1 MIAPKFSLEKILGQL
16 KIGALLITD
25 RTNIKY
31 LTGFSGVSTKER
43 EVFAVVTV
51 NNTYLLTYPVS
62 LQEIMPKKTS
72 YQTLLITPDQK
83 LNQHLL
89 KILGQ
94 EKIDSLGFEKD
105 DLSVGEYELWSE
117 KVKTNWI
124 PTRGIIEN
132 LRMIKTSEEINKI
145 KKAATLTD
153 KAFAFLKSKIRKG
166 ASEKSLALEL
176 EFFIKKNGGE
186 LAFPSI
192 IAFNSHSSLPHHQPI
207 DIRLEGNSLIL
218 IDLGAKVEG
227 YCADMARVLFYG
239 APDSRQ
245 VKIYETVLSAQ
256 KLALAQLKIGLPTSQ
271 SDQTAR
277 EVIKS
282 EGYPEYPHG
291 LGHGVGLD
299 IHEAPRLRHDSL
311 EILQENMAVT
321 VEPGIY
327 LEGFC
332 GIRIE
337 DLVVLKK
344 SGLDILSRSPKLI
357 KDSIIL

>member
-1 MIAPKFSLEKILGQL
+1 MIAPKFSLEKILGQI

-105 DLSVGEYELWSE
+105 DLTVGEYELWSE

-132 LRMIKTSEEINKI
+132 LRMIKTSGEINKKKKKRKNNYNKLII
-145 KKAATLTD
+145 KK
-153 KAFAFLKSKIRKG
+153 KKKGGGGFFFFFFFFLKSPIPH
-166 ASEKSLALEL
+166 
-176 EFFIKKNGGE
+176 
-186 LAFPSI
+186 FPTTS
-192 IAFNSHSSLPHHQPI
+192 QPI
-207 DIRLEGNSLIL
+207 
-218 IDLGAKVEG
+218 
-227 YCADMARVLFYG
+227 
-239 APDSRQ
+239 
-245 VKIYETVLSAQ
+245 
-256 KLALAQLKIGLPTSQ
+256 
-271 SDQTAR
+271 
-277 EVIKS
+277 
-282 EGYPEYPHG
+282 
-291 LGHGVGLD
+291 
-299 IHEAPRLRHDSL
+299 
-311 EILQENMAVT
+311 
-321 VEPGIY
+321 
-327 LEGFC
+327 
-332 GIRIE
+332 
-337 DLVVLKK
+337 
-344 SGLDILSRSPKLI
+344 
-357 KDSIIL
+357 